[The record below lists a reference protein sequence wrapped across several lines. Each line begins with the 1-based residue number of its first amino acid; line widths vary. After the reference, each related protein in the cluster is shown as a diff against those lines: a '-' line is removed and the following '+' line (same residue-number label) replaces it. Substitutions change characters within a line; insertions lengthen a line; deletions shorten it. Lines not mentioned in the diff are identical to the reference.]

1 MHKII
6 AYFLLFVG
14 LATLF
19 FSFTGMY
26 QTFVNKKPVV
36 QVLQLKNF
44 NVNTQYGPIEMEASS
59 VNQILNLSLF
69 ALLMMFLAGL
79 GAKVAGIGNNLL
91 KTERICETLQTL
103 SVKEALDKQKD
114 IQRL

>member
-6 AYFLLFVG
+6 GYFLLFVG

-36 QVLQLKNF
+36 QVLQLQPF
-44 NVNTQYGPIEMEASS
+44 QLNTQYGNVQMDSGSI
-59 VNQILNLSLF
+59 NQILNLSLF
-69 ALLMMFLAGL
+69 ALFMLFLAGA
-79 GAKVAGIGNNLL
+79 GAKVANIGNNLL
-91 KTERICETLQTL
+91 KTERICETLKLLQI
-103 SVKEALDKQKD
+103 KDALDNVND
-114 IQRL
+114 IKKL